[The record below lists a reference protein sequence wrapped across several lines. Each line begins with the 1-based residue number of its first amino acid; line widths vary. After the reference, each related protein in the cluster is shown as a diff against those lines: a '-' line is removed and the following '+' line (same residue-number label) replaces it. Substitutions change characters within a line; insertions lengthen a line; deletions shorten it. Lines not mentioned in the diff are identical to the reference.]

1 MSWHT
6 NAVLIHSEFG
16 KDHEQVF
23 QAIGLEPI
31 EIDCDVAFDD
41 VASSSNDGIGI
52 GFVDGWT
59 VLFGGLSMYSID
71 SDNLAAISQ
80 QFEVFEMML
89 EGSSGTA
96 GFSWYRDGE
105 KVREYLIQAG
115 EVIIDEGEPLDI
127 EQDAFSGGDA
137 EDTILELMTK
147 LTVPFNKLET
157 TNFTLFDLD

>member
-16 KDHEQVF
+16 KDLEQVF

-31 EIDCDVAFDD
+31 EIDCDVAFDE
-41 VASSSNDGIGI
+41 VASSSNDCIGV

-71 SDNLAAISQ
+71 SDSLAEISKK
-80 QFEVFEMML
+80 FEVFEMML

-96 GFSWYRDGE
+96 GFSWYQNGE

-115 EVIIDEGEPLDI
+115 EVIKDEGESLDI
-127 EQDAFSGGDA
+127 EQEAFRGGDSEEA
-137 EDTILELMTK
+137 ILKLMTN
-147 LTVPFNKLET
+147 LTVPYNKLDT
-157 TNFTLFDLD
+157 TNFTLFDLE